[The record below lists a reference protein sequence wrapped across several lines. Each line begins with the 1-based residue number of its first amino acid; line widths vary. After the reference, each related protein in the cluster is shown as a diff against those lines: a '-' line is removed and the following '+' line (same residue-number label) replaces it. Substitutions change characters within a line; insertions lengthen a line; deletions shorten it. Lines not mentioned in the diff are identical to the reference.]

1 MGILTNTAAPLSTA
15 GNMDKIT
22 GEKKLKDLFRVDKV
36 LHDNFLFK
44 LHHQANFAIILFGV
58 AFIFGM
64 NYLNGNAIECK
75 GGGDFEKQYCWLHGA
90 GHIDSKLSPQD
101 IKCKAD
107 QNTWAVKEDERH
119 TRYYLWVPF
128 VLVLCLAVI
137 KAPRV
142 LWKEVCERGMI
153 AGAVREGVDLTTQ
166 PADKIAER
174 FRKLKKTGGQNRLF
188 LGFFVCEVL
197 NIVSVILC
205 FTILNA
211 LFGEKFLHYGTEFI
225 APSADVDP
233 LCNLFPTVV
242 SCDVWTGR
250 STGNP
255 DVNNM
260 MCLLSNNL
268 FNQYYFLIIWFWWV
282 ALLTLSALGLVYRL
296 SGICLTAVSRWVFL
310 RKLEPHGVQL
320 TDGWRQ
326 KTLERLSSADLF
338 LLGRICQNLKGSQIG
353 KLLQELNKP
362 VGTNPRSEGN
372 HRTEPQVELHMEA
385 EGNTE
390 NQTML
395 ELTTTTARVTV
406 ARSEPK

>member
-107 QNTWAVKEDERH
+107 QNMMTSKTDERH
-119 TRYYLWVPF
+119 THYYLWVPF
-128 VLVLCLAVI
+128 VMVLCLAVI

-153 AGAVREGVDLTTQ
+153 AGAVGEAEQ

-174 FRKLKKTGGQNRLF
+174 FKKLKRKANKF
-188 LGFFVCEVL
+188 HWAFFICELL
-197 NIVSVILC
+197 NILSVVICFVILD
-205 FTILNA
+205 T
-211 LFGEKFLHYGTEFI
+211 LFAGNFMEYGSNFAAYSRAGSEETKQTN
-225 APSADVDP
+225 P
-233 LCNLFPTVV
+233 LCNLFPSVV
-242 SCDVWTGR
+242 SCKVLTGGA
-250 STGNP
+250 SGNP
-255 DVNNM
+255 DEDSIL
-260 MCLLSNNL
+260 CLLSNNV
-268 FNQYYFLIIWFWWV
+268 FNQYYFLIVWYWWV
-282 ALLTLSALGLVYRL
+282 ALLTVSALGFVYRL
-296 SGICLTAVSRWVFL
+296 AGIFSPGVSKWVFVC
-310 RKLEPHGVQL
+310 KMEPHGQ
-320 TDGWRQ
+320 DRAAAR
-326 KTLERLSSADLF
+326 LEKLSSAEYF
-338 LLGRICQNLKGSQIG
+338 LLGRICQNLKGTQIG
-353 KLLQELNKP
+353 KVILELRKQENK
-362 VGTNPRSEGN
+362 
-372 HRTEPQVELHMEA
+372 TEPAGDNMESHA
-385 EGNTE
+385 VLDMDLEGSSKETKMPKLLFTE
-390 NQTML
+390 
-395 ELTTTTARVTV
+395 
-406 ARSEPK
+406 

>member
-1 MGILTNTAAPLSTA
+1 ML
-15 GNMDKIT
+15 DIT
-22 GEKKLKDLFRVDKV
+22 GGKKLKDLFRGDTV

-44 LHHQANFAIILFGV
+44 LHHQANFAIILIGV
-58 AFIFGM
+58 AFIFGT
-64 NYLNGNAIECK
+64 NYLDGTAIKCYK
-75 GGGDFEKQYCWLHGA
+75 GTDGDAGPFHEQYCWLHGSGHVPEKLRPDA
-90 GHIDSKLSPQD
+90 GGLRCI
-101 IKCKAD
+101 AN
-107 QNTWAVKEDERH
+107 QNDVTVKEDERH

-242 SCDVWTGR
+242 SCDVWTGG

-282 ALLTLSALGLVYRL
+282 ALLTVSALGLVYRL
-296 SGICLTAVSRWVFL
+296 AGICLTAVSRWVFL

-395 ELTTTTARVTV
+395 ELTTTTA
-406 ARSEPK
+406 